1 MLCAGCLPLA
11 VDTARYK
18 VPKVLL
24 GERVSHIDDKIV
36 TELQFVRV
44 KYKTCEMSVTERN
57 HTFMH
62 LNTID
67 KFLYIQIFKQIEID
81 SLRVM
86 HVLLAHSTVARY
98 VTAVRDE
105 EDGV

>member
-1 MLCAGCLPLA
+1 MLATLSPGQRWAVALLCVGCLPLA
-11 VDTARYK
+11 VETARYK

-44 KYKTCEMSVTERN
+44 KYKSCKMRVTKRN

-67 KFLYIQIFKQIEID
+67 KFLYILSSDF
-81 SLRVM
+81 
-86 HVLLAHSTVARY
+86 
-98 VTAVRDE
+98 
-105 EDGV
+105 

>member
-1 MLCAGCLPLA
+1 MLATLSPGQRWAVDLLCAGCLPLA
-11 VDTARYK
+11 VDTARYQA
-18 VPKVLL
+18 PKVLL
-24 GERVSHIDDKIV
+24 GERVSHNDDKIV

-67 KFLYIQIFKQIEID
+67 KFLYMYILSSDF
-81 SLRVM
+81 
-86 HVLLAHSTVARY
+86 
-98 VTAVRDE
+98 
-105 EDGV
+105 